1 MTSRNNRTASV
12 ACLLLTVAACS
23 KSAPPPPPPPDVVVA
38 EVMQK
43 DVPIHVEWVGTSEG
57 NITAQIRARVNGYLQ
72 ERKYQEG
79 TLVHGG
85 DVLFVIDPRPYQAAL
100 DQVKGE
106 VGRAEAALAKT
117 QQDVTRY
124 TPLVADKAVS
134 QEELDNAV
142 QGNRAARAA
151 LDSARAALEKAQLNL
166 DWTQVKSP
174 VDGIAG
180 ISIVQIGDLVSESTL
195 LTTVSQVDP
204 IKVQFPIS
212 EQEYL
217 RYANLIDLNKDNFQ
231 SREAK
236 LELILADGSVF
247 PERGRASVANR
258 EVDVKTGTMTIVA
271 LFPNPQNLVRP
282 GQYAKVRA
290 NMETKSGALVVP
302 QRAVQELQGAYQVA
316 VVGGDN
322 KVAMRPVKAGER
334 IGDLWVIHDGLKAGE
349 RVVVDGLQK
358 VRDGAAVNP
367 KLATVAATEPT
378 PAAKL

>member
-43 DVPIHVEWVGTSEG
+43 DVPIHVEWVGTTEG